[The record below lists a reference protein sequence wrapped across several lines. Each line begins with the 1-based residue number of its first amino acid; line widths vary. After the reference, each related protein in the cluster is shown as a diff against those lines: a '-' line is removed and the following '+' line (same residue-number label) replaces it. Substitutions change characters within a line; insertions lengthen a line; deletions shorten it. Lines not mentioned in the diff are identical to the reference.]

1 MGLEHD
7 IDAVLKKTRKPRAP
21 ANPHHP
27 KLVAKAIADALKKA
41 KAGKVTIVE
50 LRGSTTV
57 GSDFPGVKHSVI
69 QAPWTGHNYI
79 VLEVSPKDEG
89 PYRVAISMSWAEDER
104 PEYSGS
110 AHADAPRGVIP
121 LYRSSTLAGFLHN
134 ATSELSSWLGS

>member
-104 PEYSGS
+104 PEYS
-110 AHADAPRGVIP
+110 VIP